1 MKEHTNSRSCSWG
14 WATGERKGTHSIW
27 TSRFRTYVCTE
38 LPEVQ
43 AFVIDSPPPA
53 PPPGWF
59 VFSSAQVCKRLLIW
73 STLKKI
79 LFRDKIE
86 ICSLHLCTTQLF
98 QLWFL
103 LLFGTKVNRTTLQ
116 NRSVP
121 GMLHARHGHSLFHE
135 LPPSAFSKDG
145 LTQFHGQNTHPSGP
159 TGEKGSRERLKIK
172 LKTAWEN
179 LFSFNKEV

>member
-1 MKEHTNSRSCSWG
+1 MKEHKQQELLMGMSYRREKGDAQYLNKQVSNLRMYRVTWG
-14 WATGERKGTHSIW
+14 ASVRY
-27 TSRFRTYVCTE
+27 R
-38 LPEVQ
+38 L
-43 AFVIDSPPPA
+43 SPPPA

-79 LFRDKIE
+79 LFRDKTE

-145 LTQFHGQNTHPSGP
+145 LTQFHGQNTHPLGP
-159 TGEKGSRERLKIK
+159 FLPETGNQVFL
-172 LKTAWEN
+172 
-179 LFSFNKEV
+179 SFGR